1 MNMSPEAKFINGLL
15 PGDQVD
21 LDALEETHG
30 RPFRDALLEEL
41 DLQGYTI
48 NSRYELGEI
57 MICPM
62 CEGDG
67 TDRYKACPKCD
78 GFGTVVDYGKGLQPY
93 KD

>member
-1 MNMSPEAKFINGLL
+1 MTPEAKYVNNLL
-15 PGDQVD
+15 PGDIVD
-21 LDALEETHG
+21 FDAIEEQHG
-30 RPFRDALLEEL
+30 NAFRRALIEEL

-57 MICPM
+57 MICPE

-67 TDRYKACPKCD
+67 TNQYKSCDKCD
-78 GFGTVVDYGKGLQPY
+78 GHGTVVDYGKGLKPF